1 MNAKKVSAIVA
12 ALGTLAIGILPASAE
27 VVATKTA
34 DGGIVVS
41 GLTDYSSYTI
51 EYSGAPKVR
60 RASANACGVI
70 ALSDSESYPIDS
82 SSSFTR
88 GGTSYT
94 MASLTVGAA
103 PKCSDGSLA
112 ATPPASVF
120 KDSNGNVYFTGLTA
134 YSNTEIT
141 YNSVPSTRRAKANAC
156 GIVALRNDANYP
168 LSSSPVMVK
177 SEGGAEVSNFTPNSL
192 TAGDSPICVKGKTY
206 FPEGW
211 SMGGG
216 S

>member
-1 MNAKKVSAIVA
+1 MNAKKVSAIIA
-12 ALGTLAIGILPASAE
+12 ALGTLTIGILPASAE

-51 EYSGAPKVR
+51 EYSGAPKIR

-103 PKCSDGSLA
+103 PKCSDGNLA

-120 KDSNGNVYFTGLTA
+120 KDSNGNVYITGLTA

-177 SEGGAEVSNFTPNSL
+177 SEAGSEVSNFTPNSL
-192 TAGDSPICVKGKTY
+192 TTSDSPICVKGKTY

-211 SMGGG
+211 SMG

>member
-1 MNAKKVSAIVA
+1 MNAKKVSAIIA
-12 ALGTLAIGILPASAE
+12 TLGTMAVSVLPATAS

-34 DGGIVVS
+34 DGGVVVS

-70 ALSDSESYPIDS
+70 TLSDSDSYPIDS
-82 SSSFTR
+82 NSSFTR
-88 GGTSYT
+88 GGISYS

-120 KDSNGNVYFTGLTA
+120 KDSNGNVYFTGLSA

-168 LSSSPVMVK
+168 LAAAPVMVK
-177 SEGGAEVSNFTPNSL
+177 SESGSELSNFTPNSL
-192 TAGDSPICVKGKTY
+192 TASDSPICVKGKTY

-211 SMGGG
+211 SMGSG